1 MEIKTVLIANR
12 GEIARR
18 IIRTCKAKGIRT
30 IAVHSEADAS
40 MPFVREADA
49 AVVIG
54 PPPVAKSYLNME
66 AILQAAKEQ
75 GADAIHPG
83 YGLLSE
89 NGSFAR
95 RCAEEGIV
103 FIGPHPEV
111 MEDMGDKIRAR
122 ARMIEAGVPVVPG
135 YNGSIADAEEACH
148 IAADIGYPVMLKAS
162 AGGGGI
168 GMQVCENEE
177 EVRKAFQSAKGRA
190 KAYFGNDDMF
200 IEKYI
205 EEPHHIE
212 VQIAGDKHGQ
222 IIHLFERECSIQ
234 RRHQKVIEESPS
246 PFLDNATREAI
257 CQMAVQAAK
266 AVGYTGVGTVE
277 FIMNGEKEFFFLEM
291 NTRLQVEHPVT
302 EAVTGFDLVE
312 MQLAIAEEKAL
323 TFSQEE
329 VMQRGHA
336 IELRI
341 YAEDPVTFMPSP
353 GTISRYEQPE
363 GKGIRVDDAV
373 ESGSTI
379 TPFYD
384 PMIGKLIVSGNTR
397 TEAIIRAEEALTQYV
412 IEGIKTNLPM
422 LGDVLHNETFAAG
435 IYTTQFV
442 QQMKRA
448 TNK

>member
-148 IAADIGYPVMLKAS
+148 IAAGIGYPVMLKAS

-257 CQMAVQAAK
+257 CQTAVQAAK

-384 PMIGKLIVSGNTR
+384 PMIGKLIVSGSTR
-397 TEAIIRAEEALTQYV
+397 TEAITRAEEALTQYV

>member
-1 MEIKTVLIANR
+1 MKTVLIANR

-148 IAADIGYPVMLKAS
+148 IAAGIGYPVMLKAS

-257 CQMAVQAAK
+257 CQTAVQAAQ

-384 PMIGKLIVSGNTR
+384 PMIGKLIVSGSTR
-397 TEAIIRAEEALTQYV
+397 TEAITRAEEALTQYV

>member
-1 MEIKTVLIANR
+1 MKTVLIANR

-148 IAADIGYPVMLKAS
+148 IAAGIGYPVMLKAS

-257 CQMAVQAAK
+257 CQTAVQAAK

-277 FIMNGEKEFFFLEM
+277 FIMNGDKEFFFLEM

-397 TEAIIRAEEALTQYV
+397 TEAITRAEEALTQYV